1 MFLYL
6 SMSVD
11 KQTAFQEEGAQVLL
25 HRFFAISVIFFISPS
40 PSLPNL
46 RHGLIIKCLC
56 CSGSDELPND

>member
-25 HRFFAISVIFFISPS
+25 HRFLLFLLFFFIYPS

>member
-25 HRFFAISVIFFISPS
+25 HRFLLFLLFFLF
-40 PSLPNL
+40 LPL
-46 RHGLIIKCLC
+46 
-56 CSGSDELPND
+56 LPFPT

>member
-25 HRFFAISVIFFISPS
+25 HRFLLFLLFFFYFSLSFPS
-40 PSLPNL
+40 QPEARLNNKMPL
-46 RHGLIIKCLC
+46 LLWFR
-56 CSGSDELPND
+56 